1 MRNSKML
8 SASFAISAAF
18 IVAASAHDE
27 AKPRKTEL
35 FRPGVEQSGGM
46 PSTQGEK
53 PPLMEGMGDFG
64 MKIVTSNAEAQAY
77 FDQGLGMLWGFN
89 HAEAIRNF
97 KAAQAADP
105 KCAMCYWGEA
115 YALGPNL
122 NMPMSE
128 ENIEPAWTAAKRA
141 MGHAVT
147 PREMAITQAL
157 LKRYAPEP
165 KDRAELDKTF
175 ADAMGSVVERW
186 PADANLLA
194 IHADA
199 MMNLQPWDYWE
210 ADGITSKGN
219 GARIVATLEKALEIE
234 PAHPA
239 ALHLYIHAVEASAN
253 PARAEAS
260 ADRLRGSVP
269 AAGHLVHMP
278 AHIYNRIGR
287 YADSVAVNEAAIA
300 ADEVFLAQAGAA
312 ASPLYRHGYYP
323 HNVHFLL
330 IAAQS
335 AGLGNKTIA
344 AAQKLADITSDDLSS
359 ELAWVQ
365 AIRTAPY
372 TAHAQFSDVRTIL
385 ALPAPGNEFPFV
397 KGFYHFA
404 RGTALAMA
412 GDVEKA
418 ENERRHILALIED
431 SRLKALEEQYLP
443 ARDVLRIAALMV
455 EARMAQA
462 QEDYDAAAKVLKQA
476 VKLEASIPYME
487 PPYWPIPVARMLGA
501 VEYQAGRLKEAEA
514 AFAAALKVAPRDGWA
529 LWGMAQVK
537 AAAGSAEANTAQA
550 AFKRSWLGDEA
561 LLQLDRL

>member
-1 MRNSKML
+1 MQHSKTL
-8 SASFAISAAF
+8 YASLAVSAALV
-18 IVAASAHDE
+18 VAASAHDE
-27 AKPRKTEL
+27 AKPRKNEL
-35 FRPGVEQSGGM
+35 FKPGVEQAGGM

-53 PPLMEGMGDFG
+53 PPLMQGMGDFG

-105 KCAMCYWGEA
+105 NCAMCYWGEA

-128 ENIEPAWTAAKRA
+128 RNIEPARAAAKRA
-141 MGHAVT
+141 AGHAVT

-157 LKRYAPEP
+157 LKRYAPESME
-165 KDRAELDKTF
+165 RADLDKAF
-175 ADAMGSVVERW
+175 ADAMGKVVERW

-194 IHADA
+194 VHADA

-210 ADGITSKGN
+210 ADGVTSKGS

-253 PARAEAS
+253 PARAEAA

-300 ADEVFLAQAGAA
+300 ADEAFLAQAGAA

-335 AGLGNKTIA
+335 AGLGDKAIA
-344 AAQKLADITSDDLSS
+344 AAEKLAGITSDELSS

-372 TAHAQFSDVRTIL
+372 TAHAQFSDVGKVLT
-385 ALPAPGNEFPFV
+385 LPAPGDEFPFL
-397 KGFYHFA
+397 KGFYHYA

-412 GDVEKA
+412 DNVEKA
-418 ENERRHILALIED
+418 EAERQQIVKLID
-431 SRLKALEEQYLP
+431 DPRLKSLEEQYLP

-455 EARMAQA
+455 EARMAQV
-462 QEDYDAAAKVLKQA
+462 QEDYDSAATILKRA
-476 VKLEASIPYME
+476 VRVEASLPYME
-487 PPYWPIPVARMLGA
+487 PPYWPVPVARTMGA
-501 VEYQAGRLKEAEA
+501 VELQAGRLKEAEA
-514 AFAAALKVAPRDGWA
+514 AFEAALKIAPRDGWA

-537 AAAGSAEANTAQA
+537 AALDPVNAGLARA
-550 AFKRSWLGDEA
+550 AFKRSWLGDET
-561 LLQLDRL
+561 LLTLDRL